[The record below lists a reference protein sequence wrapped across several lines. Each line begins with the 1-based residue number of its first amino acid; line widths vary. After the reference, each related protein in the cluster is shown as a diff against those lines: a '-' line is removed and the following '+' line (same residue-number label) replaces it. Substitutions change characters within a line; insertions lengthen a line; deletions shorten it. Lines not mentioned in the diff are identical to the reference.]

1 MKRGENE
8 YVCFGFKIGEREMRA
23 GRFCGWEMPTFLIII
38 ILYRHNGYVQDGL
51 EKSCT
56 ILIGQ
61 LTKDKMQVC
70 QVFPLV

>member
-1 MKRGENE
+1 MRG
-8 YVCFGFKIGEREMRA
+8 A

-56 ILIGQ
+56 GQ
-61 LTKDKMQVC
+61 RKHREY
-70 QVFPLV
+70 